1 MNLAGRG
8 SALNS
13 LHVQLGG
20 TTGEEFLNQE
30 PGAFY
35 WAVGTPV
42 SPSLGGRGDTLLEYK
57 QTHPW
62 GRGGRG
68 AVGGR
73 GRKSLGFS
81 LTWNVNKWSREIDL
95 HPSGAMYLPPLPSK
109 AYFLFTFLLY
119 YFFLLRCSC
128 CAPRH
133 LFYPVILESIRPV
146 LFAVNTWIV
155 QKYENVPGELCL
167 NTCHSF
173 YYLRFEYEWKTKDY
187 QECY

>member
-1 MNLAGRG
+1 MCSWVVPQER
-8 SALNS
+8 NS
-13 LHVQLGG
+13 
-20 TTGEEFLNQE
+20 
-30 PGAFY
+30 
-35 WAVGTPV
+35 WIR
-42 SPSLGGRGDTLLEYK
+42 SLGPSIGRLAHLSLLLWEGGEILYW
-57 QTHPW
+57 QTNPW
-62 GRGGRG
+62 GWGGRG

-95 HPSGAMYLPPLPSK
+95 HPSGAMYLLPLPSK
-109 AYFLFTFLLY
+109 AYFLFIFLLY